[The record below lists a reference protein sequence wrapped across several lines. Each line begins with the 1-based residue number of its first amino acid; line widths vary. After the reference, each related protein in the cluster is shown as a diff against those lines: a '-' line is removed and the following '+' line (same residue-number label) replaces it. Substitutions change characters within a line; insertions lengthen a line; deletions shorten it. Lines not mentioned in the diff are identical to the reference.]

1 MNSMLYVVV
10 ELQTYENGTVGTLVN
25 NYDNREMAE
34 SKYHQIL
41 TSAAVSSIPCHS
53 AVMMTNEGII
63 LKSERYLHEGGNE

>member
-1 MNSMLYVVV
+1 MLYVVV

-41 TSAAVSSIPCHS
+41 TSAAVSQIPCHS

>member
-41 TSAAVSSIPCHS
+41 TSAAVSQIPCHS